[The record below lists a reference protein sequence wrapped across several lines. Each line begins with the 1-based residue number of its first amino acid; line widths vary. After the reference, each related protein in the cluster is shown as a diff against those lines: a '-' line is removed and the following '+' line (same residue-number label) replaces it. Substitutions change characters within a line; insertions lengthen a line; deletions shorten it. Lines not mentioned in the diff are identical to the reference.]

1 MLDAFPD
8 SIIRLIDRFS
18 NFPGI
23 GKKTAQRMA
32 FHVLKDSNEN
42 ALSLAEAVK
51 DVKSNI
57 AACSLCGGITEK
69 DPCTICDDSKR
80 DSSLICV
87 VEVPADI
94 YAFERTSGFNGVY
107 HVLGGVL
114 SPLDGIGPDELNLES
129 LYNRIKGGMEV
140 ILATNPSVEGDTT
153 CLYLSQ
159 KLEKLGATV
168 TRLARGIPVGS
179 DLEYMDELTL
189 VRAMEGRT
197 SI

>member
-8 SIIRLIDRFS
+8 SIIRLIDKFS
-18 NFPGI
+18 SFPGI

-32 FHVLKDSNEN
+32 FYVLKDSKEN
-42 ALSLAEAVK
+42 ALLLAEAVK

-69 DPCTICDDSKR
+69 DPCVICDDVKR

-107 HVLGGVL
+107 
-114 SPLDGIGPDELNLES
+114 
-129 LYNRIKGGMEV
+129 
-140 ILATNPSVEGDTT
+140 
-153 CLYLSQ
+153 
-159 KLEKLGATV
+159 
-168 TRLARGIPVGS
+168 PVS
-179 DLEYMDELTL
+179 YTHLTL
-189 VRAMEGRT
+189 PTIYSV
-197 SI
+197 

>member
-1 MLDAFPD
+1 MPLYPKPANL
-8 SIIRLIDRFS
+8 LI
-18 NFPGI
+18 NQLAKLPGI
-23 GKKTAQRMA
+23 GKATAQRLA
-32 FHVLKDSNEN
+32 FFILKSDIQDNV
-42 ALSLAEAVK
+42 SLANAIKEIK
-51 DVKSNI
+51 EKIKFCID
-57 AACSLCGGITEK
+57 CGIMAESEI
-69 DPCTICDDSKR
+69 CTICLDQNR

-87 VEVPADI
+87 VEEPQDI
-94 YAFERTSGFNGVY
+94 YAFEKTNSFKGKY

-114 SPLDGIGPDELNLES
+114 SPLDGIGPDELNLEN
-129 LYNRIKGGMEV
+129 LYKRIEAEMEV

-168 TRLARGIPVGS
+168 TRLARGLPVGS
-179 DLEYMDELTL
+179 DLEYMDELTI

>member
-1 MLDAFPD
+1 MPLYPKPANL
-8 SIIRLIDRFS
+8 LI
-18 NFPGI
+18 NQLAKLPGI
-23 GKKTAQRMA
+23 GKATAQRLAFFILKSDIQDNVFLANAIKEIKEKIKFCIDCGIMA
-32 FHVLKDSNEN
+32 ESE
-42 ALSLAEAVK
+42 
-51 DVKSNI
+51 I
-57 AACSLCGGITEK
+57 
-69 DPCTICDDSKR
+69 CTICLDQNR

-87 VEVPADI
+87 VEEPQDI
-94 YAFERTSGFNGVY
+94 YAFEKTNSFKGKY

-114 SPLDGIGPDELNLES
+114 SPLDGIGPDELNLEN
-129 LYNRIKGGMEV
+129 LYKRIEDEMEV

-168 TRLARGIPVGS
+168 TRLARGLPVGS
-179 DLEYMDELTL
+179 DLEYMDELTI